1 MAANEIT
8 ASKGERSV
16 ATTFDFGGDV
26 QAAIAL
32 FGAEVVYSGFVRS
45 AVITAQ
51 SILRKAIEGGL
62 DDAACVAKL
71 DGWKPG
77 VSLTR
82 VVDTTAAFLRK
93 FEAMSQEEQAAEIAK
108 LKARIKK

>member
-1 MAANEIT
+1 MSNEIT

-16 ATTFDFGGDV
+16 TTTYDFGEDV
-26 QAAIAL
+26 NKAVEL

-51 SILRKAIEGGL
+51 SILRKGIESGL
-62 DDAACVAKL
+62 PDADVVAKL
-71 DGWKPG
+71 EGWKPG

-93 FEAMSQEEQAAEIAK
+93 FEAMSPEEMAATIAS
-108 LKARIKK
+108 LKERLKK

>member
-16 ATTFDFGGDV
+16 ATTYDFGGSV
-26 QAAIAL
+26 EAAVEM

-51 SILRKAIEGGL
+51 SILRKGIETGL
-62 DDAACVAKL
+62 TDDEVISKL

-93 FEAMSQEEQAAEIAK
+93 FEAMTPEEQAAEIAK
-108 LKARIKK
+108 LKARIKG